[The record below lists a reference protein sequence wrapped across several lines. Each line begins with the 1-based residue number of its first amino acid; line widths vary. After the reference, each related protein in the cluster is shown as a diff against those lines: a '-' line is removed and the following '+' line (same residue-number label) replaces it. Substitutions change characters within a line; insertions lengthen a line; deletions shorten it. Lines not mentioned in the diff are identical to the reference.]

1 MEVGVDTFPL
11 WIFFGSSLLNQHRQQ
26 GFARSCFHEGGPHC
40 NKRHIQWQCSYK
52 AFLYGEEILDNLHFI
67 RFIFLFIERTKIRY
81 VILDIMLFS
90 KTKWSLQEWK
100 LGKGSVKQIGLFQVG
115 RNFFLS
121 LFSLSHL
128 LITSKGDQK
137 LTSIFDWLALAFL
150 WASFGR
156 KLFTFIPFHHSNYSW
171 QGKISDNIS
180 KEWMLQDFSLIKLLI
195 SALSCPVSIG

>member
-1 MEVGVDTFPL
+1 MGVDTFPL

-26 GFARSCFHEGGPHC
+26 GFARSCFHEGGPYC

-52 AFLYGEEILDNLHFI
+52 AFLYGEEILDNLHLI
-67 RFIFLFIERTKIRY
+67 RFIFLFIKRTKIRF

-121 LFSLSHL
+121 LFSPSHL
-128 LITSKGDQK
+128 LITRYTERKWPKIDQHFPFYQSNRLSKEVHLLSKECIVPREPLCAPYD
-137 LTSIFDWLALAFL
+137 LLALGVF
-150 WASFGR
+150 F
-156 KLFTFIPFHHSNYSW
+156 FIW
-171 QGKISDNIS
+171 
-180 KEWMLQDFSLIKLLI
+180 E
-195 SALSCPVSIG
+195 